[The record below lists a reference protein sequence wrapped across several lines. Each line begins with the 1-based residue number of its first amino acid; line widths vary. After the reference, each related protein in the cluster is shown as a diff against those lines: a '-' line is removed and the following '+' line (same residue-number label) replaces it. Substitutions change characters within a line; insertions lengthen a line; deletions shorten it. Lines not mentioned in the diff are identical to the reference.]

1 MEPGT
6 MPSQRIGKIS
16 ATEIV
21 TRDFSAVGGG
31 TAVGNPSAGQAASTL
46 EPRWKAWS
54 LRLRQQRSGDA

>member
-31 TAVGNPSAGQAASTL
+31 TAVS
-46 EPRWKAWS
+46 
-54 LRLRQQRSGDA
+54 

>member
-21 TRDFSAVGGG
+21 TRDFSAVGG
-31 TAVGNPSAGQAASTL
+31 TAVSDPSAGQAASTL